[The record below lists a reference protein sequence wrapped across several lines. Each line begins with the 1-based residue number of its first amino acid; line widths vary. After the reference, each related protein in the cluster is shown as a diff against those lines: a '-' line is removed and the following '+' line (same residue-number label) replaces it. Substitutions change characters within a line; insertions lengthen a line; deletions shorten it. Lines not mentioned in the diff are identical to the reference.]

1 MIRLPE
7 DECAFY
13 YAAMA
18 QLEPE
23 LRPVFV
29 ERVANILGAYSPFC
43 EPGPGDVDRAI
54 RQALVGLWIPPAT
67 EEARAVSRWDRSDAG
82 FDRVSRM
89 ARPREE
95 KRRQRTKLGFG
106 YVPAP

>member
-1 MIRLPE
+1 MTPPE
-7 DECAFY
+7 EECAFY

-18 QLEPE
+18 QLDVEQ
-23 LRPVFV
+23 RVIFA

-67 EEARAVSRWDRSDAG
+67 EEVRGVSRWDSNTPR
-82 FDRVSRM
+82 FERVS
-89 ARPREE
+89 
-95 KRRQRTKLGFG
+95 KR
-106 YVPAP
+106 AS